1 MELYNKIKDLE
12 DFLDKEENIIAIKD
26 IQEKIKNN
34 EEIMAAINNK
44 DELNNIVEIREYKKL
59 ENKVNYMILSINN
72 LLKEIVKEENSN
84 ESYTRKTQR
93 NNFKRF

>member
-34 EEIMAAINNK
+34 EEIMTAINNK
-44 DELNNIVEIREYKKL
+44 EGLNNIVEIREYKKL

-72 LLKEIVKEENSN
+72 LLKEIVKEE
-84 ESYTRKTQR
+84 K
-93 NNFKRF
+93 

>member
-12 DFLDKEENIIAIKD
+12 DFLDKEENIIDIKD

-44 DELNNIVEIREYKKL
+44 EELNNIVEIREYKKL

-72 LLKEIVKEENSN
+72 LLKEIVKEE
-84 ESYTRKTQR
+84 K
-93 NNFKRF
+93 

>member
-12 DFLDKEENIIAIKD
+12 DFLDKGENIIAIKD

-44 DELNNIVEIREYKKL
+44 EELNNIVEIREYKKL

-72 LLKEIVKEENSN
+72 LLKEIVKEE
-84 ESYTRKTQR
+84 K
-93 NNFKRF
+93 

>member
-26 IQEKIKNN
+26 IQEKIKKN
-34 EEIMAAINNK
+34 EEIMAAINNNK
-44 DELNNIVEIREYKKL
+44 EELNNIVEIREYKKL

-72 LLKEIVKEENSN
+72 LLKEIVKEE
-84 ESYTRKTQR
+84 K
-93 NNFKRF
+93 

>member
-12 DFLDKEENIIAIKD
+12 DFLDKEENIITIKD

-44 DELNNIVEIREYKKL
+44 EELNNIVEIREYKKL

-72 LLKEIVKEENSN
+72 LLKEIVKEE
-84 ESYTRKTQR
+84 K
-93 NNFKRF
+93 

>member
-44 DELNNIVEIREYKKL
+44 EEHNNIVEIREYKKL

-72 LLKEIVKEENSN
+72 LLKEIVEE
-84 ESYTRKTQR
+84 EK
-93 NNFKRF
+93 

>member
-12 DFLDKEENIIAIKD
+12 DFLDKEENIIAIKA

-44 DELNNIVEIREYKKL
+44 EELNNIVEIREYKKL

-72 LLKEIVKEENSN
+72 LLKEIVKEE
-84 ESYTRKTQR
+84 K
-93 NNFKRF
+93 

>member
-1 MELYNKIKDLE
+1 MELYNKIMDLE

-44 DELNNIVEIREYKKL
+44 EELNNIVEIREYKKL

-72 LLKEIVKEENSN
+72 LLKEIVKEE
-84 ESYTRKTQR
+84 K
-93 NNFKRF
+93 

>member
-12 DFLDKEENIIAIKD
+12 DFLDKEENKIAIKN

-34 EEIMAAINNK
+34 EEIMTKINNK
-44 DELNNIVEIREYKKL
+44 EELNNIVEIREYKKL

-72 LLKEIVKEENSN
+72 LLKEIVKEE
-84 ESYTRKTQR
+84 K
-93 NNFKRF
+93 

>member
-1 MELYNKIKDLE
+1 MELYNKIEDLE

-44 DELNNIVEIREYKKL
+44 EELNNIVEIREYKKL

-72 LLKEIVKEENSN
+72 LLKEIVKEE
-84 ESYTRKTQR
+84 K
-93 NNFKRF
+93 

>member
-1 MELYNKIKDLE
+1 MELYNKIKNLE

-26 IQEKIKNN
+26 IQEKIKKN

-44 DELNNIVEIREYKKL
+44 EELNNIVEIREYKKL

-72 LLKEIVKEENSN
+72 LLKEIVKEE
-84 ESYTRKTQR
+84 K
-93 NNFKRF
+93 

>member
-44 DELNNIVEIREYKKL
+44 EERNNIVEIREYKKL

-72 LLKEIVKEENSN
+72 LLKEIVKEE
-84 ESYTRKTQR
+84 K
-93 NNFKRF
+93 

>member
-12 DFLDKEENIIAIKD
+12 DFLDKEENIIAIKN

-34 EEIMAAINNK
+34 EEIMKAIKNK
-44 DELNNIVEIREYKKL
+44 EELNNIVEIREYKKL

-72 LLKEIVKEENSN
+72 LLKEIVKEE
-84 ESYTRKTQR
+84 K
-93 NNFKRF
+93 

>member
-26 IQEKIKNN
+26 IQEKIKYN

-44 DELNNIVEIREYKKL
+44 EELNNIVEIREYKKL

-72 LLKEIVKEENSN
+72 LLKEIVKEE
-84 ESYTRKTQR
+84 K
-93 NNFKRF
+93 

>member
-1 MELYNKIKDLE
+1 MELYNKIKYLE

-44 DELNNIVEIREYKKL
+44 EELNNIVEIREYKKL

-72 LLKEIVKEENSN
+72 LLKEIVKEE
-84 ESYTRKTQR
+84 K
-93 NNFKRF
+93 

>member
-12 DFLDKEENIIAIKD
+12 DFLDKEENIIAIKY

-44 DELNNIVEIREYKKL
+44 EELNNIVEIREYKKL

-72 LLKEIVKEENSN
+72 LLKEIVKEE
-84 ESYTRKTQR
+84 K
-93 NNFKRF
+93 

>member
-34 EEIMAAINNK
+34 KEIMTAINNK
-44 DELNNIVEIREYKKL
+44 EELNNIVEIREYKKL

-72 LLKEIVKEENSN
+72 LLKEIVKEE
-84 ESYTRKTQR
+84 K
-93 NNFKRF
+93 

>member
-12 DFLDKEENIIAIKD
+12 DFFDKEENIIAIKD

-34 EEIMAAINNK
+34 EEIMTAINNK
-44 DELNNIVEIREYKKL
+44 EELNNIVEIREYKKL

-72 LLKEIVKEENSN
+72 LLKEIVKEE
-84 ESYTRKTQR
+84 K
-93 NNFKRF
+93 

>member
-12 DFLDKEENIIAIKD
+12 DFLDKEENIIAIKN

-34 EEIMAAINNK
+34 EEIMTKINNK
-44 DELNNIVEIREYKKL
+44 EEINNIVEIREYKKL

-72 LLKEIVKEENSN
+72 LLKEIVKEE
-84 ESYTRKTQR
+84 K
-93 NNFKRF
+93 

>member
-12 DFLDKEENIIAIKD
+12 DFLDKEENIIAIKN

-34 EEIMAAINNK
+34 EEIMTKINNK
-44 DELNNIVEIREYKKL
+44 EELNNIVETREYKKL

-72 LLKEIVKEENSN
+72 LLKEIVKEE
-84 ESYTRKTQR
+84 K
-93 NNFKRF
+93 

>member
-12 DFLDKEENIIAIKD
+12 DFLDKKENIIAIKD

-44 DELNNIVEIREYKKL
+44 EELNNIVEIREYKKL

-72 LLKEIVKEENSN
+72 LLKEIVKEE
-84 ESYTRKTQR
+84 K
-93 NNFKRF
+93 

>member
-44 DELNNIVEIREYKKL
+44 EELNNIVEIREYQKL

-72 LLKEIVKEENSN
+72 LLKEIVKEE
-84 ESYTRKTQR
+84 K
-93 NNFKRF
+93 

>member
-26 IQEKIKNN
+26 IQKKIKNN

-44 DELNNIVEIREYKKL
+44 EELNNIVEIREYKKL

-72 LLKEIVKEENSN
+72 LLKEIVKEE
-84 ESYTRKTQR
+84 K
-93 NNFKRF
+93 

>member
-44 DELNNIVEIREYKKL
+44 EEIDDCLVIFPKTIRKG
-59 ENKVNYMILSINN
+59 
-72 LLKEIVKEENSN
+72 VKI
-84 ESYTRKTQR
+84 
-93 NNFKRF
+93 

>member
-34 EEIMAAINNK
+34 EERMAAINNK

-72 LLKEIVKEENSN
+72 LLKEIVKEE
-84 ESYTRKTQR
+84 K
-93 NNFKRF
+93 

>member
-12 DFLDKEENIIAIKD
+12 DFLDKEENIIAIKN

-34 EEIMAAINNK
+34 EEIMTKINNK
-44 DELNNIVEIREYKKL
+44 EELNNIVEIREYKKL

-72 LLKEIVKEENSN
+72 ILKEIVKEE
-84 ESYTRKTQR
+84 K
-93 NNFKRF
+93 

>member
-34 EEIMAAINNK
+34 EET
-44 DELNNIVEIREYKKL
+44 KL
-59 ENKVNYMILSINN
+59 I
-72 LLKEIVKEENSN
+72 
-84 ESYTRKTQR
+84 T
-93 NNFKRF
+93 

>member
-12 DFLDKEENIIAIKD
+12 DFLDKEENIIAIKN

-34 EEIMAAINNK
+34 EEIMTKINNK
-44 DELNNIVEIREYKKL
+44 EELNNIVEIREYKKL

-72 LLKEIVKEENSN
+72 LLKEIVKEE
-84 ESYTRKTQR
+84 K
-93 NNFKRF
+93 

>member
-1 MELYNKIKDLE
+1 MELYNQIKDLE

-34 EEIMAAINNK
+34 EKIMAKINNK
-44 DELNNIVEIREYKKL
+44 EELNNIVEIREYKKL

-72 LLKEIVKEENSN
+72 LLKEIVKEE
-84 ESYTRKTQR
+84 K
-93 NNFKRF
+93 

>member
-34 EEIMAAINNK
+34 EEIMTKINNK
-44 DELNNIVEIREYKKL
+44 EELNNIVEIREYKKL

-72 LLKEIVKEENSN
+72 LLKEIVKEE
-84 ESYTRKTQR
+84 K
-93 NNFKRF
+93 

>member
-34 EEIMAAINNK
+34 EDLNYSLIKMEPTELEQGTEIKIF
-44 DELNNIVEIREYKKL
+44 
-59 ENKVNYMILSINN
+59 NYDH
-72 LLKEIVKEENSN
+72 
-84 ESYTRKTQR
+84 
-93 NNFKRF
+93 